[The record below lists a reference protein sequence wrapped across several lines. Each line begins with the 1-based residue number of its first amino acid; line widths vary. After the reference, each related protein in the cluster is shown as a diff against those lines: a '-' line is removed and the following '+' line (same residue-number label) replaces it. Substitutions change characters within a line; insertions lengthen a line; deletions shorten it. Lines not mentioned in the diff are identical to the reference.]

1 MIRKV
6 NLIHL
11 FIYLMIIIILSNWY
25 INYTIIPI
33 LVIVVF
39 IFFIISTEII
49 IENWKSKRKLK
60 KLKKRE
66 NNENK

>member
-1 MIRKV
+1 MRKV
-6 NLIHL
+6 DIIHL

-33 LVIVVF
+33 LVIVMF

-49 IENWKSKRKLK
+49 IENWKYKRKMK
-60 KLKKRE
+60 KEIKNGK
-66 NNENK
+66 N